1 MKPKE
6 EIKIIE
12 NELINRLCWIPDLDT
27 ILPHKVFVE
36 DENEKGEPEYYYC
49 TLEAINQEEQTCTLL
64 NHSTGERSSDW
75 CLAAIN
81 IDWLVT
87 LWEWYKE
94 KLAEDEIDTELLY
107 LAESGEWHE
116 RAIMLMSEY
125 TEADDEAIRDY
136 AAEHWQNLRSDKD
149 NLAEFREYLKDISQ
163 TKDYR
168 QVEKIFHP
176 GDIVCLTESAITTIS
191 NTFGNEAAD
200 YRENMVLEIQSMRQD
215 PNTHLWHITVRDI
228 FEDDD
233 QEFLSCYLRPII
245 QKENRSLLA
254 GTSTKPSTKEL
265 FAYVFPVSRLERNAT
280 DTEIIA
286 DYNSEHEEDE
296 LTIKFTPDKFA
307 AYCNDGFFN
316 DQEQYIR
323 FIQQ

>member
-75 CLAAIN
+75 YLAAIN

-94 KLAEDEIDTELLY
+94 KHAEDEIDTELLY

-149 NLAEFREYLKDISQ
+149 NLAEFREYLKNVSGTSASMK
-163 TKDYR
+163 TKPLIPKVGDN
-168 QVEKIFHP
+168 VWIFNKDRRDKANDRY
-176 GDIVCLTESAITTIS
+176 GEITRIGKKYFYVR
-191 NTFGNEAAD
+191 FGIYNEARFETTTLIHDNGKCSPRYELYPSQEAC
-200 YRENMVLEIQSMRQD
+200 EFHKEAEKKK
-215 PNTHLWHITVRDI
+215 HI
-228 FEDDD
+228 
-233 QEFLSCYLRPII
+233 LSD
-245 QKENRSLLA
+245 SLLIYLTDEEA
-254 GTSTKPSTKEL
+254 TSLYNTL
-265 FAYVFPVSRLERNAT
+265 IERAT
-280 DTEIIA
+280 P
-286 DYNSEHEEDE
+286 
-296 LTIKFTPDKFA
+296 K
-307 AYCNDGFFN
+307 
-316 DQEQYIR
+316 
-323 FIQQ
+323 

>member
-75 CLAAIN
+75 YLAAIN

-94 KLAEDEIDTELLY
+94 KHAEDEIDTELLY

-149 NLAEFREYLKDISQ
+149 NLAEFREYLKNVSGTSASMK
-163 TKDYR
+163 TKPLIPKVGDN
-168 QVEKIFHP
+168 VWIFNKDRRDKANDRY
-176 GDIVCLTESAITTIS
+176 GEITRIGKKYFYVR
-191 NTFGNEAAD
+191 FGIYNEARFETTTLIHDNGKCSPRYELYPSQEVCEFHKEA
-200 YRENMVLEIQSMRQD
+200 EKKK
-215 PNTHLWHITVRDI
+215 HI
-228 FEDDD
+228 
-233 QEFLSCYLRPII
+233 LSD
-245 QKENRSLLA
+245 SLLIYLTDEEA
-254 GTSTKPSTKEL
+254 TSLYNTL
-265 FAYVFPVSRLERNAT
+265 IERAT
-280 DTEIIA
+280 P
-286 DYNSEHEEDE
+286 
-296 LTIKFTPDKFA
+296 K
-307 AYCNDGFFN
+307 
-316 DQEQYIR
+316 
-323 FIQQ
+323 